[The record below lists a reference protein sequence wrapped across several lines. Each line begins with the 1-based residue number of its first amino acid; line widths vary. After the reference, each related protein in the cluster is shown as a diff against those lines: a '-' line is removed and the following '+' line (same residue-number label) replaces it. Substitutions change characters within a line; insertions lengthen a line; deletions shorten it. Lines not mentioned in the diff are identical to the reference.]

1 MLDNDDIRK
10 LCFKF
15 QLSNDQLNYIMTN
28 VPPCH
33 AFLESL
39 SISQPEL
46 SLQSLRQTIEQ
57 NCEYPNTAIFS
68 KMEEDINSGLIS
80 YSLDAELGA
89 LIDDPRHWLHVST
102 TLANGLLHIVPDQLQ
117 LSWQNVASSHGY
129 ITEQIKTLEVKNQV
143 EESTA
148 ERFLS
153 VLCAHSPSL
162 PLSDFTEKLEEI
174 CRVDASNLVKQWS
187 HQAMLREFIILF

>member
-1 MLDNDDIRK
+1 MLDYDDIRK
-10 LCFKF
+10 LCFMF
-15 QLSNDQLNYIMTN
+15 QLSKDQSTYIMTN

-68 KMEEDINSGLIS
+68 KIEEDINSGLIS

-89 LIDDPRHWLHVST
+89 LIDDPQHWLHVST
-102 TLANGLLHIVPDQLQ
+102 TLANGLLHIVPTQLQ
-117 LSWQNVASSHGY
+117 PSWQNVASSHGY
-129 ITEQIKTLEVKNQV
+129 IPKQINALEVTNQV
-143 EESTA
+143 EESRA

-162 PLSDFTEKLEEI
+162 PLSVFTEKLEEI
-174 CRVDASNLVKQWS
+174 FRVHASNLVKQWS
-187 HQAMLREFIILF
+187 HEAMVREFIILF